1 MQSVRIRVPATT
13 ANLGPGFDTFGCALA
28 RYNTVTFTRLP
39 EGQLAF
45 ENVLPEF
52 CQEDNLAVRSFRHA
66 EMALGLAPTGL
77 RVRIDADIPV
87 SSGLGSSATMI
98 VAGVTA
104 AFLLGNHPYDL
115 REILRLATQLEGHP
129 DNVAPAIYGGLTVS
143 TMTEDGP
150 LSVPFPVHDSVRFLV
165 LLPDVLVEAPVERLL
180 LSSVER
186 DTEDDCLDEDEPAE
200 YAERDEDDELELE
213 GLEYED
219 REDELEE
226 VERELEEDVLALDD
240 EDVDLEPDVCE
251 EERELEDDERELLD
265 CAEISSCDADNA
277 IPISIIATANRF
289 VFIAMMF
296 FGSGCFNSIK
306 VILF

>member
-28 RYNTVTFTRLP
+28 RDNTVTFTRLP

-115 REILRLATQLEGHP
+115 WEILRLATQLEGHP

-165 LLPDVLVEAPVERLL
+165 LLPDYRLSTQVSRSVLPTS
-180 LSSVER
+180 LSYADAVFNISHAAILTR
-186 DTEDDCLDEDEPAE
+186 ALAE
-200 YAERDEDDELELE
+200 GDASMIR
-213 GLEYED
+213 
-219 REDELEE
+219 
-226 VERELEEDVLALDD
+226 LALRDR
-240 EDVDLEPDVCE
+240 LHEPYRSPLIHDFEALREAALRAGCCGFCLSGAGPTCLAMTCE
-251 EERELEDDERELLD
+251 ADSENRLAELLPSVSPHYTV
-265 CAEISSCDADNA
+265 CAMAVDRTGLHYEASDSSD
-277 IPISIIATANRF
+277 
-289 VFIAMMF
+289 
-296 FGSGCFNSIK
+296 
-306 VILF
+306 

>member
-1 MQSVRIRVPATT
+1 MAVLDGVT
-13 ANLGPGFDTFGCALA
+13 L
-28 RYNTVTFTRLP
+28 TVELP
-39 EGQLAF
+39 SDEELLLVAVL
-45 ENVLPEF
+45 VLPLER
-52 CQEDNLAVRSFRHA
+52 ELPLVVL
-66 EMALGLAPTGL
+66 ET
-77 RVRIDADIPV
+77 VV
-87 SSGLGSSATMI
+87 
-98 VAGVTA
+98 VV
-104 AFLLGNHPYDL
+104 L
-115 REILRLATQLEGHP
+115 RELPLDTDPDERELLLELLP
-129 DNVAPAIYGGLTVS
+129 VEPETVV
-143 TMTEDGP
+143 E
-150 LSVPFPVHDSVRFLV
+150 LFLV